1 MIRTDCLHY
10 KGEIPCL
17 FHKKFKV
24 ECNEQCNY
32 YKKIGL
38 RILII
43 KKDALG
49 DVLRT
54 TPILYSIKKK
64 YGEDSHIT
72 WLTDPSAYEL
82 LKFNHLVDRIY
93 IFDFKTI
100 IQLEVEKFDILFNLD
115 KDLPALAIAK
125 KINAKR
131 KFGFTMNKFG
141 NLITFNKT
149 GQYAHRLGIS
159 DNLKKENK
167 KTYQEIICELL
178 ELPYS
183 KEFKYIL
190 QIPNKEDLSNKLT
203 IKYKII
209 RNFPIIGFI
218 TGAGPKYLTKIWP
231 KNYFVELGLMLIKE
245 KDLTVLL
252 FGTESEKEIN
262 KFIFD
267 KIKSELPENLKSK
280 IIDTGINN
288 TLLEFATL
296 ISLTDIIITG
306 DTLGLH
312 LAIAL
317 NVPSISLF
325 GPTSS
330 DEIDLFDIGIKIV
343 ADSPCLLCYKQ
354 ECDYSRFCLSNI
366 NPEVIY
372 EKILALLTIK

>member
-1 MIRTDCLHY
+1 MIRADCLYY
-10 KGEIPCL
+10 KGEVPCL
-17 FHKKFKV
+17 FHKKYKI
-24 ECNEQCNY
+24 ECNEKCNY

-64 YGEDSHIT
+64 YGKDTHIT
-72 WLTDPSAYEL
+72 WLTDPSAYDL
-82 LKFNHLVDRIY
+82 LKFNPLIDRTY
-93 IFDFKTI
+93 IFDFKTLI
-100 IQLEVEKFDILFNLD
+100 HLEIERFDILFNLD
-115 KDLPALAIAK
+115 KDLPALALAK
-125 KINAKR
+125 KVKAKK

-141 NLITFNKT
+141 NLITFNKA

-159 DNLKKENK
+159 DNIKKDNK

-178 ELPYS
+178 ELPYL
-183 KEFKYIL
+183 KEFKHIL
-190 QIPNKEDLSNKLT
+190 QIPNKEELSNKLSVKNN
-203 IKYKII
+203 INRI
-209 RNFPIIGFI
+209 FPIIGFI
-218 TGAGPKYLTKIWP
+218 TGAGPKYLTKMWP
-231 KNYFVELGLMLIKE
+231 KDYFVELGVRLIKE
-245 KDLTVLL
+245 KNFAVLL
-252 FGTESEKEIN
+252 FGTELEKEIN

-267 KIKSELPENLKSK
+267 KIKSVLPENLKSR

-288 TLLEFATL
+288 TLLEYAAL
-296 ISLTDIIITG
+296 ISLTEVVITG

-317 NVPSISLF
+317 DVPSISFF

-330 DEIDLFDIGIKIV
+330 SEIDLFDTGIKII

-354 ECDYSRFCLSNI
+354 ECDYSTFCLSNI
-366 NPEVIY
+366 KPKFVFEKVIDLL
-372 EKILALLTIK
+372 EKK